1 MNVYRLINS
10 WKGGELVGVG
20 EMTVDI
26 LGNEDK
32 EAVLNDLM
40 NTYGQDILRLV
51 YSYVNDKAMAEDL
64 TQEIFVKCYK
74 SLHIYK
80 GNANIK
86 TWLWRIAINHCKD
99 YLKSWHNKY
108 VIVSENESTNT
119 NTNKEMIEQL
129 VIQKEDD
136 HQLVI
141 AIMNLPIKYR
151 EVLYLFYYEN
161 LSLKELSVLIV
172 KNENTVKTRLRR
184 AKELLKERLEEK

>member
-10 WKGGELVGVG
+10 WKGGNLWEWG

-32 EAVLNDLM
+32 EAVLNGLM

-74 SLHIYK
+74 SLHTYK

-161 LSLKELSVLIV
+161 LSLKELSVLIG

-184 AKELLKERLEEK
+184 AKELLKERLEE

>member
-10 WKGGELVGVG
+10 WKGGEFVGVG
-20 EMTVDI
+20 EMTVEI

-51 YSYVNDKAMAEDL
+51 YSYVNDKEMAEDL

-74 SLHIYK
+74 SLHTYK
-80 GNANIK
+80 GNAKIK
-86 TWLWRIAINHCKD
+86 TWLWRIAINHSKD
-99 YLKSWHNKY
+99 YLKSWHNKN

-129 VIQKEDD
+129 VIQREDD
-136 HQLVI
+136 HQLVK

-161 LSLKELSVLIV
+161 LSLRELSLLIG

-184 AKELLKERLEEK
+184 AKELLKERLEE